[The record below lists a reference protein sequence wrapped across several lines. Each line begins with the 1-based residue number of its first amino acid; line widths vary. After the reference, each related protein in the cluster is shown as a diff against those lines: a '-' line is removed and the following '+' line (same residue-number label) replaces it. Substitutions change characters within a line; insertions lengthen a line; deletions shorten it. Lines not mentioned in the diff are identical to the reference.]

1 MPTAIV
7 KTIGTGGDY
16 ADWDAFLAACP
27 TNLVTLDE
35 QWTVKF
41 KKQVHSR
48 AGGFQFTTARTTD
61 ATRYFHFTAEEGA
74 AWCDNADT
82 RTSPY
87 VTNNAR
93 GATLTSSNGSIYTF
107 ECSVNYTKISRL
119 QIVNTLATT
128 SALGALRLPSN
139 SQYCVGDQL
148 ILDGTAQN
156 ASVKWVAQISG
167 NSGTTAASAQLRNSL
182 VIQRTT
188 DTTSS
193 IIQAFGAAKLYNV
206 TAVSIN
212 AKLDVGILTGTLAA
226 TLKNV
231 YVGNVTAPEGGAT
244 PVAAAKSN
252 CYSDAAAT
260 GWSVAPYS
268 NVTFESVTA
277 GSPDFR
283 LKAGSALIDAGTAGS
298 DVPTTDATGTAWSGA
313 TDVGAWSFFVAD
325 SSAPSMTGTLSS
337 SGVTATGFTVNWQG
351 ATDNVGVAGYE
362 FSENGG
368 TTWTDTGNV
377 LLRAFTGKDAST
389 AYTVQ
394 VRAYDA
400 AGNKSSALSIT
411 VTTAAASGDTTAPSL
426 AGSITPSAI
435 TSSGF
440 TFSWPAATDNVAV
453 TGYEVSTNGGTSWT
467 SVGNVLTRTETGKT
481 ASTAYQL
488 RVRALDAA
496 GNASTPLSATVTTSA
511 ASGGGAA
518 GMLTTQPFKNGI
530 GQVLANLSS
539 LTVAVLSI
547 PALASVKTFSS
558 QTTNGSGVNT
568 INDAAITPGA
578 KYAHVTTN
586 ASGTVIG
593 AEIITAT

>member
-35 QWTVKF
+35 QWTIKF

-61 ATRYFHFTAEEGA
+61 ATRYFDFTAEEGA

-244 PVAAAKSN
+244 PVAATKSN
-252 CYSDAAAT
+252 CYTDATAT

-268 NVTFESVTA
+268 TATFESVTA

-283 LKAGSALIDAGTAGS
+283 LKAGSALIDAGTTGA
-298 DVPTTDATGTAWSGA
+298 DVPTTDATGMARDGTY
-313 TDVGAWSFFVAD
+313 DVGAWEAPATPVPISFSGPVPTRNGTVGVAANFGNAGFFAGNATPFTYSLQAGTLPAGLTLNTSTGAITGTPTTAGTQSGIVVRGTDANSATADTNAYSIVIAASNAAPTFSGSIADITGTGGAAITPVNVSGQFSDTDTLTYSTSPSGTTWPSGLVINSSTGVISGTLSQGTTTGLRVRATDTASQTVD
-325 SSAPSMTGTLSS
+325 SNPFSVTIAAAPVTTGTLTTDAMTVSGTLRPSGTTVHYTLMRGGQIGTATGTVTHGSS
-337 SGVTATGFTVNWQG
+337 TLNSQSRMVLSGVTAG
-351 ATDNVGVAGYE
+351 AHVVLMRFED
-362 FSENGG
+362 GG
-368 TTWTDTGNV
+368 IC
-377 LLRAFTGKDAST
+377 
-389 AYTVQ
+389 YQ
-394 VRAYDA
+394 E
-400 AGNKSSALSIT
+400 IT
-411 VTTAAASGDTTAPSL
+411 VS
-426 AGSITPSAI
+426 
-435 TSSGF
+435 
-440 TFSWPAATDNVAV
+440 
-453 TGYEVSTNGGTSWT
+453 
-467 SVGNVLTRTETGKT
+467 
-481 ASTAYQL
+481 
-488 RVRALDAA
+488 
-496 GNASTPLSATVTTSA
+496 
-511 ASGGGAA
+511 
-518 GMLTTQPFKNGI
+518 
-530 GQVLANLSS
+530 
-539 LTVAVLSI
+539 
-547 PALASVKTFSS
+547 
-558 QTTNGSGVNT
+558 
-568 INDAAITPGA
+568 
-578 KYAHVTTN
+578 
-586 ASGTVIG
+586 
-593 AEIITAT
+593 